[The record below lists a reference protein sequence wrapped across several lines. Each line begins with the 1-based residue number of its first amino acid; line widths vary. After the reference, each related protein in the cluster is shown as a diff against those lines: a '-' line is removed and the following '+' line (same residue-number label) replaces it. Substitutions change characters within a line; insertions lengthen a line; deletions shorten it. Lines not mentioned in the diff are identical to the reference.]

1 MGDINNDGLLDF
13 FISSYYG
20 CRYNDIYLQKKD
32 HSFELVSW
40 EAGIHEMRR
49 DQDGLWFD
57 FDNDG
62 KLDLLAN
69 GRLLKNSSEDIGNY
83 VFIQLESSLDNS
95 YAVGAKV
102 IVYVGD
108 QKMTRELS
116 IGHGQKMQTS
126 YKLHF
131 GIGNHVKIDSVH
143 VIWSNQKGK
152 STTYSQLD
160 ANNSYLLKDDGSISS
175 PWLQGEKISVYPNP
189 FSNVI
194 TVNHNWG
201 DQKPEFTIQNEIGQ
215 KIHILN
221 STRNGSI
228 YQLYFGESLTNSN
241 YILTVTHRGKSES
254 FKLIRF
260 KK

>member
-1 MGDINNDGLLDF
+1 MNTPIQPTIYQNNYGLNHTIKFENKKNSHGIQYEETHAGVSWGDINNDGLLDF

-108 QKMTRELS
+108 QKMTR
-116 IGHGQKMQTS
+116 GVV
-126 YKLHF
+126 YWP
-131 GIGNHVKIDSVH
+131 
-143 VIWSNQKGK
+143 WSK
-152 STTYSQLD
+152 D
-160 ANNSYLLKDDGSISS
+160 ANF
-175 PWLQGEKISVYPNP
+175 LQTA
-189 FSNVI
+189 FW
-194 TVNHNWG
+194 NW
-201 DQKPEFTIQNEIGQ
+201 QSRKNRLCP
-215 KIHILN
+215 L
-221 STRNGSI
+221 
-228 YQLYFGESLTNSN
+228 
-241 YILTVTHRGKSES
+241 
-254 FKLIRF
+254 
-260 KK
+260 

>member
-1 MGDINNDGLLDF
+1 MGQYLHL
-13 FISSYYG
+13 G
-20 CRYNDIYLQKKD
+20 CR
-32 HSFELVSW
+32 
-40 EAGIHEMRR
+40 
-49 DQDGLWFD
+49 
-57 FDNDG
+57 
-62 KLDLLAN
+62 
-69 GRLLKNSSEDIGNY
+69 
-83 VFIQLESSLDNS
+83 
-95 YAVGAKV
+95 
-102 IVYVGD
+102 
-108 QKMTRELS
+108 
-116 IGHGQKMQTS
+116 
-126 YKLHF
+126 
-131 GIGNHVKIDSVH
+131 VKR
-143 VIWSNQKGK
+143 
-152 STTYSQLD
+152 
-160 ANNSYLLKDDGSISS
+160 
-175 PWLQGEKISVYPNP
+175 SVYILTT